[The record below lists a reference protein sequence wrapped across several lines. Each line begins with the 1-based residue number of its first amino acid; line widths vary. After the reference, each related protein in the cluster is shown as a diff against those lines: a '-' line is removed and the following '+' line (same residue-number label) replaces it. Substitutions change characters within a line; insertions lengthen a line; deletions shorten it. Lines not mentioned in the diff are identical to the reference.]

1 MVVMVAHPNR
11 NDYIL
16 VRLKEMMGMALTADV
31 ACKQSFLGADDKV
44 CASDSEGKFKNYP
57 WLENFPS
64 SHE

>member
-1 MVVMVAHPNR
+1 
-11 NDYIL
+11 
-16 VRLKEMMGMALTADV
+16 MALTADV
-31 ACKQSFLGADDKV
+31 SCKQRFFGADDKV